1 MTTGLAPA
9 DRAAGLEPDRGRSET
24 SHRVVCVYAT
34 SLRTTKGGESVASL
48 FGPRFELHYR
58 RVEDVMPRVLPPQ
71 DFRGEE
77 VDLPDPLA
85 DLTVE
90 CARAQAFAPVRG
102 RLVVAL
108 TIDFAAPSLRDAVPL
123 LDVTCHERADVRLR
137 GEHVVLAAYPDA
149 CGEAPEPLYEADVHQ
164 ILMPARA
171 DRSLTHGCDEDVQRL
186 LQSLV
191 VRAPDPTNKEPS
203 YRRPPDLNM
212 CDGEVAAIKSGV
224 SVLLTK
230 TADVETAA
238 TVSAVQLLASMS
250 ELRRI
255 RRDASEALEE
265 FEASR
270 NSEPS
275 GRRRDELEH
284 RESLTQLSG
293 RLEELQLGLAFG
305 VETYTNMRLLVPQHL
320 VYQYHGALA
329 QSLDMP
335 EGVAATERM
344 LSRLHEVVGATR
356 ESVAAKERQRDDMLH
371 RRWAVAAAGAIPL
384 TLLFSFLG
392 INTSELT
399 EERHSLFD
407 VGHFGVWYLALL
419 VAIVLGLLLLVLA
432 ERRR

>member
-1 MTTGLAPA
+1 MTIGLAPA
-9 DRAAGLEPDRGRSET
+9 ELAPGLNPDPGRGDT
-24 SHRVVCVYAT
+24 SHRLVCVYAT
-34 SLRTTKGGESVASL
+34 TLPTVQTGNSVASL

-58 RVEDVMPRVLPPQ
+58 RVENVMPRVLSPR

-85 DLTVE
+85 DFPIE
-90 CARAQAFAPVRG
+90 RARAQAFAPVRG
-102 RLVVAL
+102 RLVVTL
-108 TIDFAAPSLRDAVPL
+108 VIDFIEMSLGDAVPL
-123 LDVTCHERADVRLR
+123 LDVTCHERADVKLR
-137 GEHVVLAAYPDA
+137 GKHVVVAAYPA
-149 CGEAPEPLYEADVHQ
+149 AAAEAEEPLYEADVHQ
-164 ILMPARA
+164 ILMPART
-171 DRSLTHGCDEDVQRL
+171 DRSLIDGRDEDVHRL

-191 VRAPDPTNKEPS
+191 VRQQDPINQEPS

-212 CDGEVAAIKSGV
+212 CNGEVAAIKSGV

-230 TADVETAA
+230 TVDVETAA

-255 RRDASEALEE
+255 RRAASEALEE

-270 NSEPS
+270 ARAPS
-275 GRRRDELEH
+275 GRRRDEVEH
-284 RESLTQLSG
+284 RESLAQLSG
-293 RLEELQLGLAFG
+293 KLEELQLRLAFG

-320 VYQYHGALA
+320 VYQYHGVLA
-329 QSLDMP
+329 QSLDIP

-356 ESVAAKERQRDDMLH
+356 ESVAAKERQRDDTLH
-371 RRWAVAAAGAIPL
+371 RRWAVAAGGAIPL

-399 EERHSLFD
+399 KGSHSLFD
-407 VGHFGVWYLALL
+407 FAYFGPWYLALFL
-419 VAIVLGLLLLVLA
+419 AFALGLVLLFRA
-432 ERRR
+432 EHRR